1 MPAAARHPL
10 EPVLNPRSIA
20 VIGASRDPSK
30 RGYRAILS
38 LQADGYLG
46 TILPINPR
54 ERDILGLPA
63 YASVADAPGEI
74 DLAIVCTAAAT
85 TPDVIEACGVRGV
98 KGAILLAAGFS
109 EAGEEGRRL
118 EERTLEV
125 ARRHGVRLIGPNTNG
140 MFSARMRCNAWGL
153 PDIPV
158 GPLALMSNSANVV
171 TSLVL
176 QARVHGHMGLHT
188 LLSVGN
194 QADILFHEYL
204 DCLGSDA
211 DVHAVM
217 MYLEGFKDARA
228 FAQVARRTTPDKPV
242 VMYVAGRTGEGKRAA
257 KSHSGSLA
265 GAYPV
270 NRDLLRQSG
279 VTVVERLYHLYPVSE
294 ALSLFP
300 PMRGR
305 RVAVLSE
312 GGGPITVAA
321 DALVEA
327 GLELAP
333 LTEATQALIH
343 SVVPNATA
351 ISNPVDAGGGTDPRA
366 DYYRPITQAILADPN
381 VDALL
386 IVGIWGGYA
395 ERFSAAAS
403 ADEEPVSR
411 LLGDLMREHGK
422 PVIVQ
427 SHFADLRTKALGVLR
442 EAGVPYQRHVEV
454 AVQSLAAAAD
464 RSAAL
469 RRLAGSVEAA
479 ATAPAAPAAPA
490 EAHALIARARAEGRH
505 LLEPEARELLRAHAI
520 PVPSHRMVASA
531 AEAAAAAA
539 EFPDRLLAMKV
550 VSRDIVHKSEAGGVQ
565 LRLRGGEALAGA
577 FTTIRER
584 AQAWR
589 ADARLSGCLV
599 TPMAEPGVELIVGVI
614 RDGQHGPVVVAGLG
628 GVFVEQLGDVAFRAP
643 PLSREDALSMLDQL
657 RFRSLLEGARGAEP
671 VDREAIA
678 DLIVRVAQVALAH
691 PDIVEIDLNPVIAH
705 GSGYTLVDAR
715 MLLEGVD

>member
-1 MPAAARHPL
+1 
-10 EPVLNPRSIA
+10 
-20 VIGASRDPSK
+20 
-30 RGYRAILS
+30 
-38 LQADGYLG
+38 
-46 TILPINPR
+46 
-54 ERDILGLPA
+54 
-63 YASVADAPGEI
+63 
-74 DLAIVCTAAAT
+74 
-85 TPDVIEACGVRGV
+85 
-98 KGAILLAAGFS
+98 
-109 EAGEEGRRL
+109 
-118 EERTLEV
+118 
-125 ARRHGVRLIGPNTNG
+125 
-140 MFSARMRCNAWGL
+140 
-153 PDIPV
+153 
-158 GPLALMSNSANVV
+158 
-171 TSLVL
+171 
-176 QARVHGHMGLHT
+176 
-188 LLSVGN
+188 
-194 QADILFHEYL
+194 
-204 DCLGSDA
+204 
-211 DVHAVM
+211 
-217 MYLEGFKDARA
+217 
-228 FAQVARRTTPDKPV
+228 
-242 VMYVAGRTGEGKRAA
+242 
-257 KSHSGSLA
+257 
-265 GAYPV
+265 
-270 NRDLLRQSG
+270 
-279 VTVVERLYHLYPVSE
+279 
-294 ALSLFP
+294 
-300 PMRGR
+300 
-305 RVAVLSE
+305 
-312 GGGPITVAA
+312 
-321 DALVEA
+321 
-327 GLELAP
+327 
-333 LTEATQALIH
+333 
-343 SVVPNATA
+343 
-351 ISNPVDAGGGTDPRA
+351 
-366 DYYRPITQAILADPN
+366 
-381 VDALL
+381 
-386 IVGIWGGYA
+386 
-395 ERFSAAAS
+395 
-403 ADEEPVSR
+403 
-411 LLGDLMREHGK
+411 
-422 PVIVQ
+422 VIVQ

-454 AVQSLAAAAD
+454 AVQCLAAAAD

-643 PLSREDALSMLDQL
+643 PLSREDARSMLDQL
-657 RFRSLLEGARGAEP
+657 RFRSLLVGARGAAP
-671 VDREAIA
+671 VYREAIA